1 VLRRRGS
8 SCQVGVWTGEKT
20 GFGREKKRVDEGKGR
35 LRSRGSSWDRA
46 WVQMLSACAAVAH
59 FDGVRVVWVM
69 DGSSAL
75 ASVRGGVHEVVP
87 LWGAVLVVQCEVK
100 CVPRFSLQ
108 GGGGAAFPCDVSRA
122 KPGYMLKVALKPCLF
137 GWRVGLACAIWLRGG
152 GVSGHSTCD
161 PLSRQVTSSHTS
173 YTQSS
178 KCALGLACASLCI
191 QLLTTELRTVPLQ

>member
-122 KPGYMLKVALKPCLF
+122 KPGYMLEVALKPCLF
-137 GWRVGLACAIWLRGG
+137 GWRVGLACAIWPRG
-152 GVSGHSTCD
+152 GVSVVTLLAILYPDKS
-161 PLSRQVTSSHTS
+161 PLHILHILRAASAHLALPVRHFAYS
-173 YTQSS
+173 Y
-178 KCALGLACASLCI
+178 
-191 QLLTTELRTVPLQ
+191 

>member
-122 KPGYMLKVALKPCLF
+122 KPGYMLEVALKPCLF
-137 GWRVGLACAIWLRGG
+137 GWRVGLACAIWPRGG
-152 GVSGHSTCD
+152 GCQWSLYLRSSIQTSHLFTYFIYSEQ
-161 PLSRQVTSSHTS
+161 QVRTWPCLCVTLHTV
-173 YTQSS
+173 TDH
-178 KCALGLACASLCI
+178 
-191 QLLTTELRTVPLQ
+191 